1 MATGADQVMAVFDGA
16 ELLASDAAE
25 AQDSIP
31 PQQAPPPPP
40 SIDAELAALPLN
52 DTGNGQRLL
61 RRFGDRILFVRDVGP
76 YVWTG
81 KLWDGEGGADHARVL
96 GQDTAAAIASEGRA
110 IYLGG
115 PRPDENEAAW
125 QKRVA
130 RHYGF
135 GVSSGN
141 SGRIA
146 AMIEQAQP
154 HKTVPPDQL
163 DANPML
169 INCQNGTL
177 ECRLVDEGDGRVAS
191 VELREHR
198 RADLCSKAVATDY
211 QPAADWPQ
219 WRAFLARVQPDEEIR
234 RFLQVFAGYSLTG
247 LTNEQKLVFYSGH
260 GANGKST
267 FVDLVARLMDGY
279 AASLRFESLAG
290 DGSRRGDSATPDL
303 ARLPGVRLLRAA
315 EPEANMRLKEAEV
328 KAITGG
334 EPVLVR
340 HLHGRFFEMRPVF
353 KLVLSGN
360 HKPDIRGLDEGIW
373 RRILLVPWDV
383 SIPRLDQDKG
393 LSAKLWDE
401 RAGVFNWM
409 LDGLRIYLEEG
420 LVVPEAVL
428 AATATYRDDSD
439 PVGAFLRDSIEPDP
453 DGPGVTAREMFRAYA
468 GWCEVNAVRAW
479 TESAFGRAMG
489 QKAIKKDNG
498 RVRRYLEVKLRPDA
512 PRDTDDTSPHPTVAD
527 DNVL

>member
-1 MATGADQVMAVFDGA
+1 MATGADQVMGIFDGA
-16 ELLASDAAE
+16 EVLEGDAAE
-25 AQDSIP
+25 TQDAIP
-31 PQQAPPPPP
+31 PQQRPPSPP

-96 GQDTAAAIASEGRA
+96 GQETAAAIASEGRA

-115 PRPDENEAAW
+115 PRPDENEATW

-130 RHYGF
+130 RHCGF

-154 HKTVPPDQL
+154 HKTVSPDQL
-163 DANPML
+163 DADPML
-169 INCQNGTL
+169 INCLNGTL
-177 ECRLVDEGDGRVAS
+177 ECKLVDEGDGPVAS

-211 QPAADWPQ
+211 QPDADSPLL
-219 WRAFLARVQPDEEIR
+219 RAFLARVQPDEAIR

-247 LTNEQKLVFYSGH
+247 LTNEQKLVFFSGH
-260 GANGKST
+260 GRNGKST
-267 FVDLVARLMDGY
+267 FVDLTARLMAGY
-279 AASLRFESLAG
+279 SATLRFESLAG
-290 DGSRRGDSATPDL
+290 DGNRRGDAATPDL

-315 EPEANMRLKEAEV
+315 EPEQNMRLKEAEV

-334 EPVLVR
+334 EPILVR
-340 HLHGRFFEMRPVF
+340 HLHSRFFEMRPAF

-360 HKPDIRGLDEGIW
+360 HKPDIRGLDDGIW
-373 RRILLVPWDV
+373 RRILLVPWPV
-383 SIPRLDQDKG
+383 KIPKLDEDKG
-393 LSAKLWDE
+393 LGEKLWAE

-420 LVVPEAVL
+420 LVVPDAIL
-428 AATATYRDDSD
+428 AATESYRDDSD
-439 PVGAFLRDSIEPDP
+439 PVGAFLRDSTEPDP
-453 DGPGVTAREMFRAYA
+453 GGAGVTARDLFHAYC
-468 GWCEVNAVRAW
+468 GWCEVNAVRPW

-489 QKAIKKDNG
+489 QKSITKAKD
-498 RVRRYLEVKLRPDA
+498 RVRRYLDIRLLPDA
-512 PRDTDDTSPHPTVAD
+512 PRGAERASPHPTVAD
-527 DNVL
+527 ENVL

>member
-1 MATGADQVMAVFDGA
+1 MTTGADQVMTAFDAA
-16 ELLASDAAE
+16 ELLDGE
-25 AQDSIP
+25 DVTPQDMPP
-31 PQQAPPPPP
+31 PQQMPPPPP

-52 DTGNGQRLL
+52 DTGNGQRML

-81 KLWDGEGGADHARVL
+81 KMWDGDGGADHARVL
-96 GQDTAAAIASEGRA
+96 GQETAAAIASEARA

-130 RHYGF
+130 RHHGF

-163 DANPML
+163 DADPML

-177 ECRLVDEGDGRVAS
+177 ECKLVDHGDGRVAS

-198 RADLCSKAVATDY
+198 REDLCSKAVATDY
-211 QPAADWPQ
+211 QPDADWPAL
-219 WRAFLARVQPDEEIR
+219 RAFLARVQPDESIR
-234 RFLQVFAGYSLTG
+234 RFLQVWAGYSLTG
-247 LTNEQKLVFYSGH
+247 LTSEQKLVFFSGH

-267 FVDLVARLMDGY
+267 FVDLSARLMDGY

-334 EPVLVR
+334 EPLLVR

-383 SIPRLDQDKG
+383 SIPLLERDKG
-393 LSAKLWDE
+393 LAAKLWDE

-420 LVVPEAVL
+420 LVVPEAVV
-428 AATATYRDDSD
+428 AATASYRDDSD
-439 PVGAFLRDSIEPDP
+439 PVGAFLRDSTEADP
-453 DGPGVTAREMFRAYA
+453 GGAGVTARDLFRAYA

-479 TESAFGRAMG
+479 SEKAFAGAMG
-489 QKAIKKDNG
+489 QKSIPKSTD
-498 RVRRYLEVKLRPDA
+498 RVRRYLEIRLRPDA
-512 PRDTDDTSPHPTVAD
+512 PRGPDDTTPHPSVAD
-527 DNVL
+527 ENVL